1 MEDYEVVCPSCGDPI
16 LLPRGDSNVFE
27 CPECSAGID
36 WNGKHIV
43 GLRTDRSYVFP
54 GSSEYETFFD
64 ADYLHEAVKF
74 ANEVMDNDAVA
85 DDVIGS
91 GGGNETVTTDDIQ
104 SDFDF
109 SRNLGVFGGF
119 LFIPAIF
126 ISFLA
131 ISEPDGWIAAIC
143 CLAIPTGVMMVAGAP
158 TGFSQDDMSLAHN
171 VGGSYRRGMGS
182 GLTPNGR
189 FLTEYNWKHETF
201 NFVKFKEVSSEH
213 LIKATTFYR
222 GGGDHSSPSQG
233 YLLEYFVEETKF
245 MWTIISTKCHDYRR
259 DHFLSD
265 LDEILSVK
273 NKIKR
278 KSGVSVNIEI
288 KFDYLSKFSMLKS
301 RKKKAEIADW
311 VNNDPEISSIWNK
324 ITGG

>member
-1 MEDYEVVCPSCGDPI
+1 MEDFEVVCPSCGDPI

-43 GLRTDRSYVFP
+43 GLRTDRNYIFP

-91 GGGNETVTTDDIQ
+91 GGKNGTVTSDEIQ
-104 SDFDF
+104 SNFDF
-109 SRNLGVFGGF
+109 SNNFRIFAGL
-119 LFIPAIF
+119 LFIPAIIF
-126 ISFLA
+126 A
-131 ISEPDGWIAAIC
+131 IVLVSQPDGWIGAVC
-143 CLAIPTGVMMVAGAP
+143 CLGIPTLVMMVASTP
-158 TGFSQDDMSLAHN
+158 SQYSGDDMSLAN
-171 VGGSYRRGMGS
+171 REGGAYRSGRGD
-182 GLTPNGR
+182 GLTPDGR

-213 LIKATTFYR
+213 RIKATTFYR

-233 YLLEYFVEETKF
+233 YLLEYFVGETKF
-245 MWTIISTKCHDYRR
+245 IASWIFTTCHDYRR

-265 LDEILSVK
+265 LDEILSIK
-273 NKIKR
+273 NKIKT
-278 KSGVSVNIEI
+278 KSGVNVKIEI

-311 VNNDPEISSIWNK
+311 VNNDLEISSVWNK
-324 ITGG
+324 ITES

>member
-1 MEDYEVVCPSCGDPI
+1 MDDYEVVCPSCEEPI

-43 GLRTDRSYVFP
+43 GLRTDRSYIFP
-54 GSSEYETFFD
+54 GSGEYETFFD

-91 GGGNETVTTDDIQ
+91 GGKNGTVTSDAIQ

-109 SRNLGVFGGF
+109 SNNFRIFAGL
-119 LFIPAIF
+119 LFIPAIIF
-126 ISFLA
+126 A
-131 ISEPDGWIAAIC
+131 IVLVPQPDGWIGAVC
-143 CLAIPTGVMMVAGAP
+143 CLGIPTLVMMVASTP
-158 TGFSQDDMSLAHN
+158 SQYSGDDMSLAN
-171 VGGSYRRGMGS
+171 REGGSYRNGRGD
-182 GLTPNGR
+182 GLTPDGR

-213 LIKATTFYR
+213 RIKACTFYSP
-222 GGGDHSSPSQG
+222 GGDMSDPSQG
-233 YLLEYFVEETKF
+233 YRLEYFVEETKF
-245 MWTIISTKCHDYRR
+245 MWTIISTKCHDYSR

-265 LDEILSVK
+265 LNEILSLK
-273 NKIKR
+273 TKLKR
-278 KSGVSVNIEI
+278 MSGVKVNIEI
-288 KFDYLSKFSMLKS
+288 KFDFLSKFSMLKS

-311 VNNDPEISSIWNK
+311 VNNDSEISSVWNK

>member
-1 MEDYEVVCPSCGDPI
+1 MDDYEVVCPSCEDPI
-16 LLPRGDSNVFE
+16 LLPRGESNVFE

-43 GLRTDRSYVFP
+43 GLVTDRNYIFP

-64 ADYLHEAVKF
+64 ADYLYEAVKF
-74 ANEVMDNDAVA
+74 ANEVMDNDVVA

-91 GGGNETVTTDDIQ
+91 GGKNGTVTSDEIQ
-104 SDFDF
+104 SNFDF
-109 SRNLGVFGGF
+109 GNNFRIFTGL
-119 LFIPAIF
+119 LFIPAIIF
-126 ISFLA
+126 A
-131 ISEPDGWIAAIC
+131 IVLVPQPDGWMGAIC
-143 CLAIPTGVMMVAGAP
+143 CLGIPTLVMMVASTP
-158 TGFSQDDMSLAHN
+158 SQYSGDDMSLAN
-171 VGGSYRRGMGS
+171 REGGAYRSGRGD
-182 GLTPNGR
+182 GLTPDGR

-201 NFVKFKEVSSEH
+201 NFVKFKQVSSEH
-213 LIKATTFYR
+213 RIKATTFYR

-233 YLLEYFVEETKF
+233 YLLEYFVGETKF
-245 MWTIISTKCHDYRR
+245 IASWIFTTCHDYRR

-288 KFDYLSKFSMLKS
+288 KFDYLSKFFRLPLFLIL
-301 RKKKAEIADW
+301 RLLTFHLRHLALNFA
-311 VNNDPEISSIWNK
+311 
-324 ITGG
+324 